1 MGELPDVNVFL
12 KKTQL
17 VNKPGLASKI
27 AVVGAFNSEE
37 TNPQLFVSVDDAQT
51 TFGDD
56 ATFNGCAVV
65 PYLFIGASSLL
76 CVNTTTWTGTG
87 DNKTADKTLT
97 TAKLSEALAK
107 IKGEDFDILFV
118 AENIT
123 DAFMPIIT
131 AFCDECFHIKMPVGY
146 GASLTGA
153 TAAANVTTA
162 GLAGEHCYALN
173 TQQLGINGNDPVSV
187 LLSTAYYIG
196 LIAGMNVGNTMTMK
210 TVDGVTSVSPEL
222 TFETGDA
229 GKALL
234 EAGITCFKCQ
244 DRTSGRYVV
253 VNSEQPNGL
262 DLYINRVRN
271 FVVKE
276 FALHQFLG
284 DRNRP
289 KSHNQIEQEIDRVKD
304 MCVNTLDLL
313 EDIQYKVVKKSAS
326 CVDIYIDSLVF
337 AGIITHIDVY
347 VRVEVE

>member
-1 MGELPDVNVFL
+1 MGELPDVTVLL

-17 VNKPGLASKI
+17 INRPGLASKI
-27 AVVGAFNSEE
+27 ALVGAFDSEE
-37 TNPQLFVSVDDAQT
+37 TNPQLFVGVDDAQT
-51 TFGDD
+51 TFGKD
-56 ATFNGCAVV
+56 TSFNGCAVI

-87 DNKTADKTLT
+87 DEKTADKTIT
-97 TAKLSEALAK
+97 TAKLTEALAK
-107 IKGEDFDILFV
+107 IKGEDFDIIFV

-123 DAFMPIIT
+123 DTFMPIIT
-131 AFCDECFHIKMPVGY
+131 AFCDEMFKIKMPCGY
-146 GASLTGA
+146 TASLNG
-153 TAAANVTTA
+153 TASASVTTA

-173 TQQLGINGNDPVSV
+173 TQGLGINGEDPNTV
-187 LLSTAYYIG
+187 LISTAYYTS

-210 TVDGVTSVSPEL
+210 VVDGVTSVSPEL
-222 TFETGDA
+222 TFENGDA

-262 DLYINRVRN
+262 DLYINRVRDY
-271 FVVKE
+271 VVKQ
-276 FALHQFLG
+276 FALHEFLG
-284 DRNRP
+284 DRNTP
-289 KSHNQIEQEIDRVKD
+289 KSLNQIEQEINRVKHI
-304 MCVNTLDLL
+304 CVDTLDLL
-313 EDIQYKVVKKSAS
+313 EDIQYKVIKKSSS

>member
-17 VNKPGLASKI
+17 INRPGVASKI
-27 AVVGAFNSEE
+27 AVIGAFNTEE
-37 TNPQLFVSVDDAQT
+37 TDPRLFVNVDKAQT
-51 TFGDD
+51 DFGND
-56 ATFNGCAVV
+56 TSFNGCAVV
-65 PYLFIGASSLL
+65 PNLFIGASSLL

-87 DNKTADKTLT
+87 DNKTANKELT
-97 TAKLSEALAK
+97 TAKLTSALSK

-131 AFCDECFHIKMPVGY
+131 AFCDECFKIKMPIGY

-153 TAAANVTTA
+153 TAEANVTTA

-187 LLSTAYYIG
+187 LLSTAYYVG

-210 TVDGVTSVSPEL
+210 VVDGVTSVSPEL
-222 TFETGDA
+222 TFETGSD
-229 GKALL
+229 GTKLL

-244 DRTSGRYVV
+244 DRNSGRYVV

-284 DRNRP
+284 DRNKP
-289 KSHNQIEQEIDRVKD
+289 KSHNQIEQELDRVKD

-313 EDIQYKVVKKSAS
+313 EDISYKIVKKNAN
-326 CVDIYIDSLVF
+326 CVDVYIDSLLF

-347 VRVEVE
+347 VRLEVE